1 MFGKEQFREVLLFTV
16 PDTDKFSRI
25 EEVAVS
31 SDGSMWAAFST
42 NGYVVYIGTMSES
55 SLISVCHKTSSK
67 IEDIGWMPLRN
78 ELIISGGNVAL
89 GINYFYL
96 YNPLTRK

>member
-1 MFGKEQFREVLLFTV
+1 
-16 PDTDKFSRI
+16 
-25 EEVAVS
+25 
-31 SDGSMWAAFST
+31 MWAAFSP